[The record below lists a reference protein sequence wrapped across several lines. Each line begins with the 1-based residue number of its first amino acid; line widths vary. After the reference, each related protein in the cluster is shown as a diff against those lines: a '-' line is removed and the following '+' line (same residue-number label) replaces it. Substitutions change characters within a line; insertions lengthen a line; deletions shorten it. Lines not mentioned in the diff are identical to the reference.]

1 MESKSNKVVSAKVS
15 RQKLIENSR
24 ANFYANLNQ
33 VYLDNKDAPVLE
45 SAAPENKPKP
55 LKRAPKN
62 PSTTNYR
69 DHL

>member
-1 MESKSNKVVSAKVS
+1 MESKSKVVAAKVS

-45 SAAPENKPKP
+45 SAPETKPKP
-55 LKRAPKN
+55 AVKRAPPKN
-62 PSTTNYR
+62 PPTTNYR